1 MSNTASTLSQRY
13 CKFANVTFPSAVD
26 DGVYRVSVKTDKAQT
41 SAVIWLES
49 KKTKLQWACVIE
61 GMAELMTTEDFVLPS
76 IAVLHAIKDGLAA
89 IVGPNTPEAKLSS
102 SSIVDLTMK
111 KDTLALD
118 LAIHLSP
125 VWTAT
130 YRFEMTPIEVKLVDI
145 LEARI
150 RDLEEANAR
159 PRVAFCTLT
168 TTTEI
173 GGSLC
178 EWTAPSPHEAA
189 ALVHLEGGT
198 SNVTVLQAG
207 LYHIH
212 CTFTTETGEITLYV
226 DEADAGTAP
235 YTCYKPNEDEASW
248 YYQADVTHV
257 AQLAAGA
264 RIELDGGLYE
274 TTIPGSMTILKLQ
287 QGAF

>member
-1 MSNTASTLSQRY
+1 MSHVAQKKLTQLYGEYNHVQFPLTKDEPYRATL
-13 CKFANVTFPSAVD
+13 
-26 DGVYRVSVKTDKAQT
+26 KTNAAQT
-41 SAVIWLES
+41 CATIWLES
-49 KKTKLQWACVIE
+49 KKTKLQWECVIQDLSK
-61 GMAELMTTEDFVLPS
+61 LMTTELALPNAVVLR
-76 IAVLHAIKDGLAA
+76 AIKAS
-89 IVGPNTPEAKLSS
+89 AKLSS
-102 SSIVDLTMK
+102 ASKVDLTME
-111 KDTLALD
+111 KDMLALD

-168 TTTEI
+168 TIAQTDANNI
-173 GGSLC
+173 DSCVC
-178 EWTAPSPHEAA
+178 EWTVSSSHEAA
-189 ALVHLEGGT
+189 ALVRIDENDK
-198 SNVTVLQAG
+198 SSIVVLQPG

-212 CTFTTETGEITLYV
+212 CTLTTLTAVTGEITLYV
-226 DEADAGTAP
+226 DEADVGTAP

-248 YYQADVTHV
+248 YFQVDVSHI

-264 RIELDGGLYE
+264 HIGLDGDSNDIA
-274 TTIPGSMTILKLQ
+274 IPGSMTIRKLQ